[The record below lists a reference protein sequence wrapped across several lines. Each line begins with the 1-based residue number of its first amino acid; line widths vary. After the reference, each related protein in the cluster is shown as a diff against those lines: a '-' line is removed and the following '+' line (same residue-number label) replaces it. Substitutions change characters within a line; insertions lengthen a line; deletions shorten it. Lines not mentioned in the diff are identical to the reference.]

1 MIKNIEFLIE
11 NSLDPGEPPG
21 CPGEPWGRDRLAAL
35 RAGGQ
40 TIQSNNHFENPK
52 KNQKTIK
59 NHQKTIQNHQIIY
72 ENLHL
77 GGAREARAP
86 QMCIFDV
93 YLMVFD
99 CFLMVLIV
107 FFDFSGNFSK

>member
-1 MIKNIEFLIE
+1 MI
-11 NSLDPGEPPG
+11 GH
-21 CPGEPWGRDRLAAL
+21 AAL

-40 TIQSNNHFENPK
+40 KRNQTIISKNSQKNQKNNQNH
-52 KNQKTIK
+52 QKTIK
-59 NHQKTIQNHQIIY
+59 NHQIIY
-72 ENLHL
+72 ENPHL

-107 FFDFSGNFSK
+107 F